1 MLTKLKQSL
10 GSLRSPSKIL
20 MLCVVLAIFVG
31 ATAWVYMR
39 YLKPKLNPNYVVN
52 KEYVSGSVDVD
63 QAYLYFYFTEWC
75 PHCKTARKPWNE
87 LKDYISSEGG
97 SINNVKVDTIEI
109 DCEKDAATA
118 DKNGITGYPTIVLES
133 GDQKVT
139 FDAKVTLPALKE
151 FLSTSLP
158 VKAD

>member
-1 MLTKLKQSL
+1 MLAKFKESL
-10 GSLRSPSKIL
+10 ASLRSPSKLL
-20 MLCVVLAIFVG
+20 MLVIVVAIFVG
-31 ATAWVYMR
+31 ASAWVYMN

-52 KEYVSGSVDVD
+52 KEYVSGAVDVD
-63 QAYLYFYFTEWC
+63 QAYVYFYYTEWC
-75 PHCKTARKPWNE
+75 PHCKTARVPWNE
-87 LKDYISSEGG
+87 LKDYIASKGG
-97 SINNVKVDTIEI
+97 AINNVKVETIEI

-139 FDAKVTLPALKE
+139 FDANVTLPALKE

-158 VKAD
+158 VKSS